1 MFFNQ
6 HDLIQINE
14 AYLRALGHAECLDI
28 SIKLLKDLKEI
39 HERLNQNPNN
49 SSKPPS
55 STDPWVVAKFE
66 DSEEEKD
73 EELPPNEEA
82 SLKGAIVEEEVQ
94 SEAQGSEKKGGKEL
108 KGKNSD
114 LKEKRKPGKQFGSP
128 GYGRTQKL
136 PITEEKAHK
145 ASQCAACGLELGEG
159 AEFLPLTGHYI
170 IDVKA
175 GNEKEPGISVT
186 NTKHIYGDTVCSCGH
201 LTRTMP
207 NRCGKDDKWN
217 VELTEWHLVGPV
229 LMSLIC
235 FLWLRMRLSRPRIQE
250 FLKEWLGLHLCVG
263 TINQCIHEA
272 GRAAEP
278 LEDQLIEELK
288 KAELAY
294 VDETSWKEH
303 CKRYWLW
310 VATSATVV
318 YFFISTRSSK
328 VIEDIL
334 QGYSGWLMT
343 DGYLAYRIFKNRL
356 RCWAHLVRKAR
367 GLKESLDYDGRIFG
381 EKALDVLNTLIKAI
395 YKARGGPGEDL
406 VEKFKYFLEE
416 FRELCKKYKDVDH
429 EKTRALAREFLN
441 DWEAIF
447 LVLAHPELPLTN
459 NEAERALRHWVI
471 ARRMNYGTRTPQ
483 GSRVF
488 TILASVVETCRKRN
502 VSTWEYLAKVISE
515 RRQGKQAPPIPAVSL
530 A

>member
-1 MFFNQ
+1 MFFRQ
-6 HDLIQINE
+6 HDLLQINE
-14 AYLRALGHAECLDI
+14 AYLNALAHEECLGI

-55 STDPWVVAKFE
+55 STDPWVVAKIE
-66 DSEEEKD
+66 DSEEEG
-73 EELPPNEEA
+73 EEIPPNEQAALEEA
-82 SLKGAIVEEEVQ
+82 VVGKEVQ
-94 SEAQGSEKKGGKEL
+94 PEAQDSEEKGDKEL
-108 KGKNSD
+108 KKKNPD
-114 LKEKRKPGKQFGSP
+114 PKKKRKPGKQPNSP
-128 GYGRTQKL
+128 GHGRTQKL
-136 PITEEKAHK
+136 PITGEKVHK

-159 AEFLPLTGHYI
+159 AEFHPLTGHYI

-175 GNEKEPGISVT
+175 GDENEPGISMT

-201 LTRTMP
+201 LTRIMP
-207 NRCGKDDKWN
+207 NRCGKDDKWK

-229 LMSLIC
+229 LVSLIC
-235 FLWLRMRLSRPRIQE
+235 FLWLRMRLSRPRIHE

-272 GRAAEP
+272 GRAAQP
-278 LEDQLIEELK
+278 LDGQLIEELK
-288 KAELAY
+288 KAELMY

-303 CKRYWLW
+303 CKRLWLW

-318 YFFISTRSSK
+318 YFIISTRSRE

-334 QGYSGWLMT
+334 QDYSGYLMT
-343 DGYLAYRIFKNRL
+343 DGYLVYRIFKNRL
-356 RCWAHLVRKAR
+356 RCWAHLIRKAR

-381 EKALDVLNTLIKAI
+381 KKALDVLNTLIKAI
-395 YKARGGPGEDL
+395 YKAREGPGEDL
-406 VEKFKYFLEE
+406 VGKFKNILEE
-416 FRELCKKYKDVDH
+416 FRELCEKYKDVDH

-447 LVLAHPELPLTN
+447 LVLVNPKLPLTN

-502 VSTWEYLAKVISE
+502 VPTWEYLAKVISE
-515 RRQGKQAPPIPAVSL
+515 RRQGKQAPPIPAASL